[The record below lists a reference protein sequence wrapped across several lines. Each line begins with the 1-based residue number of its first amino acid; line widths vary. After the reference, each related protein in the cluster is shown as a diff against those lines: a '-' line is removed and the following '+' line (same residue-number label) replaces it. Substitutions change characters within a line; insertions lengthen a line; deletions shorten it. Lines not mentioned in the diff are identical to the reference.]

1 MRINKEC
8 MGDEMTNSK
17 EIQRSTSQQKGV
29 EHNKAYYSRLN
40 RKFILLTLV
49 CSVVPLLLVG
59 WGINIHYSRFATSRM
74 MDSFRV
80 RVENHRKIIELFLV
94 QRLSLLQ
101 LTAYTHSVE
110 YLRKTPNLARVF
122 EAINR
127 EQGAITDLG
136 LIDEQGNHL
145 AYIGPYALLD
155 KNYSKSFWFKDVMEK
170 GVYTS
175 DMFEGF
181 RKVPHFIMAVTHAEK
196 GKKWILR
203 ATINT
208 EVFRSLVENVRIGE
222 TGEVYLLNREGV
234 FQTSPRI
241 GGKIM
246 EKAPFP
252 VGPYHK
258 GIEIHVMEADPEDS
272 KQILPRQL
280 VADAWLENPR
290 WMLVVKQDYSEA
302 FNTVN
307 HANYVTLLFVHLSAL
322 IILIVSFLTARHMIN
337 VIKKR
342 DAEADHLNRQ
352 LMQTGKLASVGQLS
366 AGVAHEINNPLAII
380 LTERQILLDMAEYT
394 ENLDPE
400 FKTQFLASLSQVDVQ
415 IQRCKRIT
423 HNLLRFSR
431 RTKSL
436 IETVDLNAFISEII
450 DLMERDARTSGIK
463 FISNFQEDLP
473 TLLSDPSQ
481 LQQVFLNMITNAI
494 DAHAGMP
501 YGTIRITTRAD
512 DQRQGVTVV
521 FADSGSG
528 IAPDILDKIFD
539 PFFTTKEVGKGTGLG
554 LSICYSTIKR
564 LGGEI
569 SIESERGKGTS
580 FTMFFPYE
588 PPANL
593 QESLAD
599 EPND

>member
-1 MRINKEC
+1 MA
-8 MGDEMTNSK
+8 NSK
-17 EIQRSTSQQKGV
+17 EIQWSTHQNKN
-29 EHNKAYYSRLN
+29 EEYNKAYYSRLN
-40 RKFILLTLV
+40 RKFILLTLI
-49 CSVVPLLLVG
+49 CSVVPLLLMG
-59 WGINIHYSRFATSRM
+59 WGINIHYSRFANARM
-74 MDSFRV
+74 MNSFQA
-80 RVENHRKIIELFLV
+80 RVENHRKIIELFLN
-94 QRLSLLQ
+94 QRTSLLQ

-110 YLRKTPNLARVF
+110 YLRKTSNLARVF
-122 EAINR
+122 ETINR

-145 AYIGPYALLD
+145 AYIGPYALMD
-155 KNYSKSFWFKDVMEK
+155 KNYSKAFWFKEVMGK
-170 GVYTS
+170 GLYIS

-181 RKVPHFIMAVTHAEK
+181 RKVPHFIMAVTREEN
-196 GKKWILR
+196 GQMWILR

-208 EVFRSLVENVRIGE
+208 EIFRSLVENVRIGQ

-234 FQTSPRI
+234 FQTSPRF

-258 GIEIHVMEADPEDS
+258 GIKIRVMEANPGNP
-272 KQILPRQL
+272 KQRLPQQL
-280 VADAWLENPR
+280 VADAWIENPR
-290 WMLVVKQDYSEA
+290 WMLVVKQDYAEA
-302 FNTVN
+302 FSA
-307 HANYVTLLFVHLSAL
+307 ANYANFVTLLFVHLSAL
-322 IILIVSFLTARHMIN
+322 IILMVSFLTARHMIN

-342 DAEADHLNRQ
+342 DAEADQLNQQ
-352 LMQTGKLASVGQLS
+352 LMQTGKLASVGELS

-380 LTERQILLDMAEYT
+380 LTERQILLDMAENT
-394 ENLDPE
+394 EKFDPE
-400 FKTQFLASLSQVDVQ
+400 FKTQLFDSLSQIDVQ

-436 IETVDLNAFISEII
+436 LETVDLNEFITEVI

-463 FISNFQEDLP
+463 FMPDFQESLP
-473 TLLSDPSQ
+473 SLFSDPSQ

-501 YGTIRITTRAD
+501 YGTIRISTRAD
-512 DQRQGVTVV
+512 DQKQGVIVV

-528 IAPDILDKIFD
+528 IAPEIVDKIFD

-554 LSICYSTIKR
+554 LSICYSIVKR

-569 SIESERGKGTS
+569 KVESERGKGTS
-580 FTMFFPYE
+580 FTMFFPYN
-588 PPANL
+588 PPADL

-599 EPND
+599 EPNH

>member
-1 MRINKEC
+1 
-8 MGDEMTNSK
+8 MTNSK
-17 EIQRSTSQQKGV
+17 EMQWSTPQEKDE

-40 RKFILLTLV
+40 RKFILLTLI

-59 WGINIHYSRFATSRM
+59 WGINIHYGRFANSRM
-74 MDSFRV
+74 IDSFRV
-80 RVENHRKIIELFLV
+80 RIENHRKIIELFLN
-94 QRLSLLQ
+94 QRSSLLQ
-101 LTAYTHSVE
+101 LTAYTHSGE
-110 YLRKTPNLARVF
+110 YLRKTSNLARVF

-127 EQGAITDLG
+127 DQGAITDLG

-145 AYIGPYALLD
+145 AYIGPYALMD
-155 KNYSKSFWFKDVMEK
+155 KNYSKAFWFKEVMEK
-170 GVYTS
+170 DIYIS

-181 RKVPHFIMAVTHAEK
+181 RKVPHFIIAVTRSEK
-196 GKKWILR
+196 GEKWILR

-208 EVFRSLVENVRIGE
+208 DVFRSLVENVRIGK
-222 TGEVYLLNREGV
+222 TGEVYLVNQKGI
-234 FQTSPRI
+234 FQTTPRF
-241 GGKIM
+241 GGRIM
-246 EKAPFP
+246 EKAPFDIERH
-252 VGPYHK
+252 YHK
-258 GIEIHVMEADPEDS
+258 GIKLHVVEANRGSPEQS
-272 KQILPRQL
+272 YPRQL
-280 VADAWLENPR
+280 VADAWLEDPR
-290 WMLVVKQDYSEA
+290 WLLVVKQDYSEA
-302 FNTVN
+302 FNAVN
-307 HANYVTLLFVHLSAL
+307 HANMVTLIFIHLSAL
-322 IILIVSFLTARHMIN
+322 TILIVSILTARYMIN
-337 VIKKR
+337 VIKRR
-342 DAEADHLNRQ
+342 DAEADQLNQQ
-352 LMQTGKLASVGQLS
+352 LMQTGKLASVGELS

-380 LTERQILLDMAEYT
+380 LTERQILLDLAEYT
-394 ENLDPE
+394 EKLDPE
-400 FKTQFLASLSQVDVQ
+400 FKTQLFESLSQVDVQ

-436 IETVDLNAFISEII
+436 IETIDLNGFIGEVI

-463 FISNFQEDLP
+463 FIPDFQEDLP
-473 TLLSDPSQ
+473 PLLSDPSQ
-481 LQQVFLNMITNAI
+481 LQQVFLNMITNAM

-512 DQRQGVTVV
+512 DQKQGVIVV

-528 IAPDILDKIFD
+528 IAPEILDKIFD

-554 LSICYSTIKR
+554 LSICYNTIKR

-569 SIESERGKGTS
+569 SVESERGKGTS

-588 PPANL
+588 PPADL

>member
-1 MRINKEC
+1 MA
-8 MGDEMTNSK
+8 NSE
-17 EIQRSTSQQKGV
+17 EIQWSTSPKKDEQ
-29 EHNKAYYSRLN
+29 HNKAYYTRLN
-40 RKFILLTLV
+40 RKFILLTLI

-59 WGINIHYSRFATSRM
+59 WGINIHYGKFANSRM
-74 MDSFRV
+74 MDSFHV
-80 RVENHRKIIELFLV
+80 RVENHRKIIELFLT

-101 LTAYTHSVE
+101 LTAYTHSDE
-110 YLRKTPNLARVF
+110 YLGKTSNLARIF

-127 EQGAITDLG
+127 DRGAITDLG

-145 AYIGPYALLD
+145 AYIGPYALMD
-155 KNYSKSFWFKDVMEK
+155 KNYSKALWFKEVIEK
-170 GVYTS
+170 GIYIS

-181 RKVPHFIMAVTHAEK
+181 RKVPHFIMAVTRAEK
-196 GKKWILR
+196 GKKWVLR

-246 EKAPFP
+246 GKTPFP

-258 GIEIHVMEADPEDS
+258 GIEIHVMEADPGDPR
-272 KQILPRQL
+272 QHFPRQL

-302 FNTVN
+302 FNAVN
-307 HANYVTLLFVHLSAL
+307 HVNYVTLLLVHLSAL
-322 IILIVSFLTARHMIN
+322 IILIVSFLTARHMIK

-342 DAEADHLNRQ
+342 DEEAAQLNRQ

-394 ENLDPE
+394 QKLDPE
-400 FKTQFLASLSQVDVQ
+400 FKTQLLASLLQVDVQ

-431 RTKSL
+431 RTQSL
-436 IETVDLNAFISEII
+436 IETVDLNAFIGEII

-463 FISNFQEDLP
+463 FIPDFQENLP

-494 DAHAGMP
+494 DAHSGMP

-512 DQRQGVTVV
+512 DQRQGVIVV
-521 FADSGSG
+521 FSDSGSG
-528 IAPDILDKIFD
+528 IAPEILDKIFD

-569 SIESERGKGTS
+569 SVESQRAKGTS
-580 FTMFFPYE
+580 FTIFFPYE

-593 QESLAD
+593 QESPAD